1 MAATF
6 LPRNPSNP
14 YTSSYLSRPRTLR
27 KFSIASYTPH
37 TPTPTPSVSTWKCD
51 PDGRSPNSI
60 LGKYEQELQQRI
72 HAVQDVHR
80 AWYDVIA
87 SDVQERHLLRQERIE
102 HAKHERDRRAEI
114 ERQEHE
120 GRERSQL
127 EAHRRRLA
135 EAAERQRL
143 DEERLQRQRREAQAA
158 RLAQIAAEEEQRRRQ
173 AEQAERIRR
182 ERLRECTV
190 CFDSHDMDM
199 MVQVACSHW
208 YCREHLRGRY
218 KPFDL
223 PNQL

>member
-1 MAATF
+1 M
-6 LPRNPSNP
+6 
-14 YTSSYLSRPRTLR
+14 R
-27 KFSIASYTPH
+27 KISIASHTPH
-37 TPTPTPSVSTWKCD
+37 THAPSVSASKCD

-87 SDVQERHLLRQERIE
+87 GDAQERHLLRQERIE
-102 HAKHERDRRAEI
+102 HARHERDRRAEV

-120 GRERSQL
+120 RQERSQL

-135 EAAERQRL
+135 EAAERRRL
-143 DEERLQRQRREAQAA
+143 EEERLQRQRHEAQAA
-158 RLAQIAAEEEQRRRQ
+158 RLAQVAAEEEQRRRQ

-190 CFDSHDMDM
+190 CFDSHDVDM

-218 KPFDL
+218 NPFGL
-223 PNQL
+223 PDQL